1 MKRNII
7 YIFMA
12 LVVALTSCQERH
24 PVLFGEISGVYF
36 NNLSGSMSVVDSVDV
51 TFVYEGSDQ
60 MEVPVR
66 VQLVGKVADVDRDVA
81 IIVRSEN
88 AQKDVDYILPPKAYI
103 PAGAAYVDYIV
114 TLKRTPALKSE
125 KKVLELEV
133 CANENFT
140 LPVTE
145 IVQIA
150 DTVSTLHYRISFSDM
165 FTKAPAS
172 WDANLVGE
180 FTQQKFELICRVL
193 NIAPDDFND
202 SSKITLAKLLYISTE
217 MTHYVKEQVDKKAN
231 GQEYDSMAFDSETGQ
246 PLIFTKIK

>member
-1 MKRNII
+1 
-7 YIFMA
+7 MA

-193 NIAPDDFND
+193 NIDPDDFND

>member
-193 NIAPDDFND
+193 NIDPDDFND

>member
-193 NIAPDDFND
+193 NIDPDDFND

-217 MTHYVKEQVDKKAN
+217 MTYYVKEQVDKKAN

>member
-193 NIAPDDFND
+193 NIEPDDFND

>member
-1 MKRNII
+1 
-7 YIFMA
+7 MA

-193 NIAPDDFND
+193 NIDPDDFND

-217 MTHYVKEQVDKKAN
+217 MTYYVKEQVDKKAN